1 MKVAVLGAGAMGSF
15 IGAHMQKGGADVILV
30 DPFKAH
36 MEKIAKEGLTMQ
48 VGENTEVIPMKAVLT
63 PEEAGNVDVVVV
75 LVKGLYTRS
84 ALEGATA
91 LFGPDT
97 VAVSFQNGVGNV
109 DIMKEF
115 LPDEKIGYGT
125 LNISSFLREPGSIYG
140 NPGMGVAIHFCNETK
155 TKTPI
160 WQEIEDALN
169 KGGLVTE
176 FSDATNEFIWKKLL
190 VNSCVNLTCGITRI
204 NMGQLWD
211 HPDGAA
217 LEEAIARELV
227 AVAQAKGINITF
239 DEAWGAYV
247 NELLPKT
254 RDHYPSAT
262 QDIMNKR
269 LTEVDFLNGA
279 VVRGGIE
286 TGIPTPVNDVIVKI
300 SHILQDTY
308 DVQFGTN
315 K

>member
-1 MKVAVLGAGAMGSF
+1 
-15 IGAHMQKGGADVILV
+15 
-30 DPFKAH
+30 
-36 MEKIAKEGLTMQ
+36 
-48 VGENTEVIPMKAVLT
+48 
-63 PEEAGNVDVVVV
+63 
-75 LVKGLYTRS
+75 
-84 ALEGATA
+84 
-91 LFGPDT
+91 
-97 VAVSFQNGVGNV
+97 
-109 DIMKEF
+109 MKEF

-140 NPGMGVAIHFCNETK
+140 NPGLGVAIHFCNETK

-160 WQEIEDALN
+160 WQEIEDVLN

-190 VNSCVNLTCGITRI
+190 VNSCVNLTCGIARV
-204 NMGQLWD
+204 NMGQFWD
-211 HPDGAA
+211 HPDGSA

-239 DEAWGAYV
+239 EDAWDAYV
-247 NELLPKT
+247 NGLLPKT

-269 LTEVDFLNGA
+269 KTEVDFLNGA
-279 VVRGGIE
+279 VVRGGLE
-286 TGIPTPVNDVIVKI
+286 TGVPTPVNDVIVKL